1 MSIRPLSVTPSST
14 GTRIG
19 YECLG
24 YSDLYTER
32 SIITKSL
39 ASGCKTIITKS
50 RPGFVQ
56 TYELLCDLTEDEECQ
71 PASLFLG
78 HIFAAGSNETRLSE
92 LDDIHNTIRTIHR
105 PLNFVNLPIG
115 AGHWELDTIRT
126 NLQTLRSS
134 EHITKHS
141 TCKVGIDLDAAS
153 LTNASTKDVIR
164 FIEDVLQ
171 PLADAGELESLTVA
185 TNAFTY
191 AQSKLIFDWASTQNQ
206 NSSNEP
212 KLLVIATDTMRSHA
226 KRPGLLQSDYSFNL
240 PHPLGPVVTPF
251 AKKDTPNG
259 DFKVSFDAVQK
270 STEVQALIQRVSAAT
285 DNLNMHLNKCMHIE
299 KTFLGKIS
307 EEDAALVPRSEV
319 LLGHMLAA
327 SLAQFKYPEEWQF
340 YLRTEIEPKLADGLA
355 AMKNRSDAHDDFASL
370 YRPVVKNLLSS
381 FRHLLQ
387 EIALLRSQEVLELIK
402 TNSSGASD
410 APIVSSSLPEMLAKF
425 TAQWSGAHYVT
436 LPHTTVDIAKW
447 GDAPVTYGLPPS
459 TMLAD
464 A

>member
-1 MSIRPLSVTPSST
+1 M
-14 GTRIG
+14 
-19 YECLG
+19 
-24 YSDLYTER
+24 
-32 SIITKSL
+32 
-39 ASGCKTIITKS
+39 
-50 RPGFVQ
+50 
-56 TYELLCDLTEDEECQ
+56 
-71 PASLFLG
+71 
-78 HIFAAGSNETRLSE
+78 
-92 LDDIHNTIRTIHR
+92 
-105 PLNFVNLPIG
+105 PIG
-115 AGHWELDTIRT
+115 TGHWELDTIRI
-126 NLQTLRSS
+126 NLQSLRGS
-134 EHITKHS
+134 EHIAKHS
-141 TCKVGIDLDAAS
+141 ACKVGIDLDAAS
-153 LTNASTKDVIR
+153 LTNASVNDISR
-164 FIEDVLQ
+164 LIQDVLQ
-171 PLADAGELESLTVA
+171 PLVDAGELESLSIA

-191 AQSKLIFDWASTQNQ
+191 SQSKLIFNWATNQNQ
-206 NSSNEP
+206 TAAEP
-212 KLLVIATDTMRSHA
+212 KLLVVATDTMRSHA

-259 DFKVSFDAVQK
+259 DFKVSLDAVQK

-307 EEDAALVPRSEV
+307 EEDAALVPRCEV

-387 EIALLRSQEVLELIK
+387 EIALLRSQEVLELIQ
-402 TNSSGASD
+402 TNSSGLSD
-410 APIVSSSLPEMLAKF
+410 APIVSSSLPETLAKF

-459 TMLAD
+459 TKLAD
-464 A
+464 ALYANLRSKLEEEAK